1 MEICTFVSLIKYS
14 MNRCTHSDEFLDMI
28 GDVSKV
34 ITKIVINVSYYQ
46 DFIFTYDIYVR
57 KLLFSKVH
65 FMRIFFT
72 LR

>member
-14 MNRCTHSDEFLDMI
+14 MNRCTHSDEILDMI

-46 DFIFTYDIYVR
+46 EFIFNYDI
-57 KLLFSKVH
+57 
-65 FMRIFFT
+65 
-72 LR
+72 